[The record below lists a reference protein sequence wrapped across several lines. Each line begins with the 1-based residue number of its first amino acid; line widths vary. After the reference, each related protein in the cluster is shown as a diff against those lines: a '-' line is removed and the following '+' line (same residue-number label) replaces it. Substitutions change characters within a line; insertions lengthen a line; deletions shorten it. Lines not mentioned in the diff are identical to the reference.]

1 MKLNISY
8 PATGCQKVFEVDDEQ
23 KIKHFYDK
31 RMAQVSK
38 IILFGVADAHYY
50 AVVFIFLYRKSQP
63 IISEMN
69 GKVTSSV
76 SLVVMTSKVSQ

>member
-38 IILFGVADAHYY
+38 IILFGLIDSHYY
-50 AVVFIFLYRKSQP
+50 VVIFIFLYRKSQP

-69 GKVTSSV
+69 GRVTSSV

>member
-38 IILFGVADAHYY
+38 SRH
-50 AVVFIFLYRKSQP
+50 LYHWHMVQIVP
-63 IISEMN
+63 F
-69 GKVTSSV
+69 
-76 SLVVMTSKVSQ
+76 

>member
-31 RMAQVSK
+31 RMAQVSDL
-38 IILFGVADAHYY
+38 ILFGVTDAHFH
-50 AVVFIFLYRKSQP
+50 AVTFIFLYRKSQP

-69 GKVTSSV
+69 GRVTSSV

>member
-38 IILFGVADAHYY
+38 FILFGIA
-50 AVVFIFLYRKSQP
+50 FTLIFPCRKSQP

-69 GKVTSSV
+69 GRVTSSV
-76 SLVVMTSKVSQ
+76 SLVVTTSKDSQ

>member
-38 IILFGVADAHYY
+38 FKLFVVTDYY

-69 GKVTSSV
+69 GRVMSSV